1 MVISSRR
8 FFCCV
13 FWGFVFIAASYIARL
28 EANKTSYLEMS
39 MDTDQK
45 IKKSPTKAYSLRQK
59 VRDILERPEMVRPEP
74 LNFRQTQQK
83 KLWLHHHTCWQRPR
97 GEPRLAPLGHI
108 SPGMSCCLC
117 SHTGL
122 ALKRAP
128 HLA

>member
-83 KLWLHHHTCWQRPR
+83 KHKIHKIFSAHPCDLPV
-97 GEPRLAPLGHI
+97 PLLGIHSLEI
-108 SPGMSCCLC
+108 YSVQ
-117 SHTGL
+117 
-122 ALKRAP
+122 
-128 HLA
+128 